1 MTKILKGSTG
11 SFYKEGSGFTATQNN
26 ATRLSDEQAD
36 EVLSCASKF
45 GFSATAEEVSNKSF
59 AVCYLRKTDFNEDG
73 TINPNQ
79 LNPSRR
85 RFATRA
91 GAATHGRRFNVRK
104 ASYGA
109 APGSAGHVGFY
120 VIETNDP
127 VNSAINLATGLTVPT
142 NGAPKTFAA
151 RQAAGAAFLPVKDV
165 LGISVDESADE
176 SEDDLVE
183 SDIDDDSNN

>member
-11 SFYKEGSGFTATQNN
+11 SFYKEGAGFTADQNN
-26 ATRLSDEQAD
+26 ATRLSDDQAD

-59 AVCYLRKTDFNEDG
+59 AVCYLRQSDLNLDG
-73 TINPNQ
+73 SVNPNK

-91 GAATHGRRFNVRK
+91 GASTHGRRFNVRR
-104 ASYGA
+104 SGYGA
-109 APGSAGHVGFY
+109 EPGSAGHVGFY

-127 VNSAINLATGLTVPT
+127 VNSAINLETGLTVPT
-142 NGAPKTFAA
+142 NGAPKTYSE
-151 RQAAGAAFLPVKDV
+151 RKAAGAAFLPRKDV
-165 LGISVDESADE
+165 V
-176 SEDDLVE
+176 
-183 SDIDDDSNN
+183 